1 MRKRRLYVS
10 VVAIYAA
17 FGGVAS
23 AQAVDP
29 DAGQGFNDIVVTAQR
44 REQKL
49 QDVPASVTSLSG
61 DTLLSKGVQNTQDL
75 TIAVPGLF
83 WARSTNFNQP
93 TIRGVGNRNSAPGD
107 EPNVATYLDG
117 VYQPDQIGTL
127 FELSGVERVEVLKGP
142 QGTLFGRN
150 ATGGVIKIV
159 TKKPSFNFS
168 GSASASYGSFGY
180 KKGTFYAT
188 GPIIP
193 DRIAA
198 SIAAVAFGDDGY
210 VKNLYL
216 GNTMGK
222 SSGLAIRPKL
232 YVQISDDVTLELNG
246 LYTKSNNNV
255 LLAGYALDG
264 NSIARVVVSRPAINT
279 EGLTLDQ
286 ALTSRPYT
294 TTSAT
299 SPVSKISS
307 NLVDAHLKADLGFAT
322 LSGVL
327 AYGHSSGFSSNVS
340 DASPFALSMTQYDLK
355 AKYLETE
362 WVLTSP
368 DEGNFTWIAG
378 AQAFKGDAGFTPV
391 ISTTKNST
399 TGVVTVTR
407 QSSGQRTRAWSAFAE
422 ATYKITPKFD
432 LTAGLRY
439 SWDEKDG
446 FQQTNSLP
454 QIGLKA
460 SFDNFSPRVVA
471 KYEFSPDANA
481 YASFTK
487 GYKSGIINISAAGA
501 AKINPEIITAYEVG
515 FKSTLGRRVRLS
527 LAAFHYDYKDL
538 QIASFVF
545 VNNVSTSTVQNAG
558 SVKINGFEGNA
569 TVLVADGFTVDAS
582 VSVLDTKI
590 GNFPN
595 AVVQVPN
602 GVNIGNRTI
611 AADVNGNELIRAPD
625 YTFSI
630 GATYEHKLGSGSI
643 VANATAFFSGE
654 YFAEVSNRVKQPAY
668 KVVNAS
674 VRWNSG
680 GGYYLSVF
688 GQNLTN
694 QIYASGFFV
703 STFLDNTQA
712 SKPRWFGGTVG
723 YEF

>member
-1 MRKRRLYVS
+1 MLKTHLYVS
-10 VVAIYAA
+10 VVAICAA
-17 FGGVAS
+17 SSAAS
-23 AQAVDP
+23 AQGVDP
-29 DAGQGFNDIVVTAQR
+29 DVGQGFNDIVVTAQR

-61 DTLLSKGVQNTQDL
+61 DSLLSKGVQNTQDL

-93 TIRGVGNRNSAPGD
+93 TIRGVGNRNAAPGD

-127 FELSGVERVEVLKGP
+127 FELSGIERVEVLKGP

-159 TKKPSFNFS
+159 TKKPSFDFS
-168 GSASASYGSFGY
+168 GSASATYGRFNN

-193 DRIAA
+193 DKIAA

-216 GNTMGK
+216 GKTMGK

-232 YVQISDDVTLELNG
+232 YVQVSDDVTLELNG

-264 NSIARVVVSRPAINT
+264 NSIARIVVTRPNINT

-286 ALTSRPYT
+286 ALTSQPYT
-294 TTSAT
+294 TTSAI
-299 SPVSKISS
+299 SPVSRITS

-327 AYGHSSGFSSNVS
+327 GYGHSSGFSSNVS
-340 DASPFALSMTQYDLK
+340 DASPFSLSMTQYDLK

-368 DEGNFTWIAG
+368 NEGTFTWIAG
-378 AQAFKGDAGFTPV
+378 AQAFKGNAGFTPV

-399 TGVVTVTR
+399 TGLVTVTR
-407 QSSGQRTRAWSAFAE
+407 QTSGQRTRAWSAFAE
-422 ATYKITPKFD
+422 GTYKLTPKFD

-446 FQQTNSLP
+446 FQQTNNLP

-460 SFDNFSPRVVA
+460 SFDNFSPRVVV
-471 KYEFSPDANA
+471 KYQFSPDANA

-501 AKINPEIITAYEVG
+501 AKINPEKITAYEVG
-515 FKSTLGRRVRLS
+515 FKGTLGRKVRLS

-558 SVKINGFEGNA
+558 SVNINGFEGNA
-569 TVLVADGFTVDAS
+569 TVLVAGGFTVDAS

-602 GVNIGNRTI
+602 GGKYRQQDHLSRRERQRTYSRSR
-611 AADVNGNELIRAPD
+611 L
-625 YTFSI
+625 Y
-630 GATYEHKLGSGSI
+630 
-643 VANATAFFSGE
+643 
-654 YFAEVSNRVKQPAY
+654 
-668 KVVNAS
+668 
-674 VRWNSG
+674 
-680 GGYYLSVF
+680 VF
-688 GQNLTN
+688 DRRDL
-694 QIYASGFFV
+694 
-703 STFLDNTQA
+703 
-712 SKPRWFGGTVG
+712 
-723 YEF
+723 